1 MKSPEPNKDRKTR
14 TVIFANSKGGVGKS
28 SLALLT
34 CLGLAFKHKN
44 ALIELIDLDNQSTS
58 SDSLRRF
65 ANHRFS
71 VINDDHLFL
80 ASGSPN
86 NGNIV
91 NHIDSEPRN
100 SEEDSFLVFDS
111 PAGSEPA
118 RSSFL
123 LRCNLIF
130 VPTSVSDADVHAT
143 KKYLRSL
150 KDLFYRQ
157 ERQVVEQGSPAIV
170 ILPNMMDSREEY
182 NELRNLLADEPVYF
196 GEPLYFSRLFR
207 KAFRDEEKD
216 KNVTRLLLDSAEYV
230 NWITSLILN
239 SEKLAGSEGKL
250 YQL

>member
-1 MKSPEPNKDRKTR
+1 MKTPEPKKDRKTK
-14 TVIFANSKGGVGKS
+14 TAIFANSKGGVGKS
-28 SLALLT
+28 TLALLT
-34 CLGLAFKHKN
+34 CLGLASRYKN
-44 ALIELIDLDNQSTS
+44 ASVELIDLDSQSTS
-58 SDSLRRF
+58 SDSLQRF

-71 VINDDHLFL
+71 VINDEHLFL

-91 NHIDSEPRN
+91 NHIDSEPRD
-100 SEEDSFLVFDS
+100 SEKDSFLIFDS
-111 PAGSEPA
+111 PAGNEPA

-150 KDLFYRQ
+150 QDLFDRR
-157 ERQVVEQGSPAIV
+157 ERQLSEEASPAIV

-182 NELRNLLADEPVYF
+182 NELRHILADEPVYY
-196 GEPLYFSRLFR
+196 GEPLYFSTVFR
-207 KAFRDEEKD
+207 RAFRDEDNDTNVKRLML
-216 KNVTRLLLDSAEYV
+216 KNAVYV
-230 NWITSLILN
+230 AWITDLILN
-239 SEKLAGSEGKL
+239 SESLNGAEAKL

>member
-1 MKSPEPNKDRKTR
+1 MKTPEPKKDRKTR
-14 TVIFANSKGGVGKS
+14 TAIFANSKGGVGKS
-28 SLALLT
+28 TLALLT
-34 CLGLAFKHKN
+34 CLGLASRHQN
-44 ALIELIDLDNQSTS
+44 ASVELIDLDSQSTS
-58 SDSLRRF
+58 SDSLQRF

-71 VINDDHLFL
+71 VINDEHLFL

-100 SEEDSFLVFDS
+100 SEKDSFLIFDS

-150 KDLFYRQ
+150 QDLFDRQ
-157 ERQVVEQGSPAIV
+157 DQQVSEAGSPAIV

-182 NELRNLLADEPVYF
+182 NELRQILADKPVYF
-196 GEPLYFSRLFR
+196 GKPLYFSTLFR
-207 KAFRDEEKD
+207 RAFRDEEND
-216 KNVTRLLLDSAEYV
+216 TNVKRLMLDSAEYV
-230 NWITSLILN
+230 DWITSLILN
-239 SEKLAGSEGKL
+239 GDTLNGAEEKL

>member
-1 MKSPEPNKDRKTR
+1 MKTPEPKKERKT
-14 TVIFANSKGGVGKS
+14 TTAIFANSKGGVGKS
-28 SLALLT
+28 TLALLA
-34 CLGLAFKHKN
+34 CLGLASRYKS
-44 ALIELIDLDNQSTS
+44 ASVELIDLDSQSTS
-58 SDSLRRF
+58 SASLQRF
-65 ANHRFS
+65 SNHRFS

-100 SEEDSFLVFDS
+100 NEKDSFLIFDS

-150 KDLFYRQ
+150 RDLFDRQ
-157 ERQVVEQGSPAIV
+157 DQQVSEVGSPAIV

-182 NELRNLLADEPVYF
+182 NELRQILADEPVYY
-196 GEPLYFSRLFR
+196 GVPLYFSTIFR
-207 KAFRDEEKD
+207 RAFRDEDNDTNLK
-216 KNVTRLLLDSAEYV
+216 RLMLDSAEYV
-230 NWITSLILN
+230 DWITSLILN
-239 SEKLAGSEGKL
+239 SEKLNGTEAKL

>member
-1 MKSPEPNKDRKTR
+1 MKTPEPKKDRKTR
-14 TVIFANSKGGVGKS
+14 TAIFANSKGGVGKS
-28 SLALLT
+28 TLALLT
-34 CLGLAFKHKN
+34 CLGLASRHKN
-44 ALIELIDLDNQSTS
+44 ASVELIDLDSQSTS
-58 SDSLRRF
+58 SDSLQRF

-71 VINDDHLFL
+71 VINDEHLFL

-100 SEEDSFLVFDS
+100 SEKDSFLIFDS

-150 KDLFYRQ
+150 QDLFDRQ
-157 ERQVVEQGSPAIV
+157 DQQVSEAGSPAIV

-182 NELRNLLADEPVYF
+182 NELRQILATEPAYY
-196 GEPLYFSRLFR
+196 GKPLYFSTVFR
-207 KAFRDEEKD
+207 RAFRDEEND
-216 KNVTRLLLDSAEYV
+216 TNVKRLMLDSAGYV
-230 NWITSLILN
+230 DWITSLILN
-239 SEKLAGSEGKL
+239 GETLIGAEEKL